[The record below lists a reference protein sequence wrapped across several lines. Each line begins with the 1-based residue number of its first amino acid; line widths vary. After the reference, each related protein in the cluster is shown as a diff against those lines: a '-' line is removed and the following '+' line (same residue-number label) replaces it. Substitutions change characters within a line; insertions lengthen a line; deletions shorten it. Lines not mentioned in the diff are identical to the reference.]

1 MDTQKIYSFENQ
13 AALKEYYAK
22 YLTEVRKVRDS
33 TVKHYFDALSY
44 ISKYLKGKNLLKRDI
59 YEVMDLKELAALKEI
74 LYKDPDFIN
83 LNRLGHQMYSAGL
96 NNYFRFASGEF
107 I

>member
-1 MDTQKIYSFENQ
+1 MDTQKIHPFENQ

-44 ISKYLKGKNLLKRDI
+44 ISKYLKEKI
-59 YEVMDLKELAALKEI
+59 C
-74 LYKDPDFIN
+74 
-83 LNRLGHQMYSAGL
+83 
-96 NNYFRFASGEF
+96 
-107 I
+107 